1 VRGDGGCEMSDK
13 YWLVLAVLI
22 LVLFLS
28 TISKITGFND
38 GIENMQK
45 EAVIKGHA
53 EWVADT
59 NGKPQFKWKERK

>member
-1 VRGDGGCEMSDK
+1 MSDK